1 MLEVKVVLVELAVVV
16 TLVADCLDVH
26 IMIGIAVSAK
36 LVGIC
41 RNRK

>member
-16 TLVADCLDVH
+16 TLVADCLDVQ
-26 IMIGIAVSAK
+26 IMIGITVSTK